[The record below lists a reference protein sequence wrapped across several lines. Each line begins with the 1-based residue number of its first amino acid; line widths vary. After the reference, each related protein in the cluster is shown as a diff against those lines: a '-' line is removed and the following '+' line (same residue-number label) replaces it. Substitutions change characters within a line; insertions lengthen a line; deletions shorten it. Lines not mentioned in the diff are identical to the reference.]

1 MAQDRTSGRV
11 PPPASPKS
19 HKQGYNDRLD
29 ESLGAKDRGRKSS
42 QSWKKVPVS
51 LDVNYRRRLSPVTDN
66 IRKEYKKWV
75 TNYMELAV

>member
-42 QSWKKVPVS
+42 QSWKS
-51 LDVNYRRRLSPVTDN
+51 RRAESKGA
-66 IRKEYKKWV
+66 RKPRGSYGFGKR
-75 TNYMELAV
+75 